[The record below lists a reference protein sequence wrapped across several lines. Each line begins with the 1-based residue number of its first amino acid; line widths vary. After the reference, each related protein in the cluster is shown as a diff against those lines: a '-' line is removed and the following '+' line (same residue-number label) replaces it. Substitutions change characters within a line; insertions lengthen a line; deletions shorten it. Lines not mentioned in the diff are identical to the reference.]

1 MERPSINIRSW
12 DRDFDPQTH
21 AVSEDEI
28 EGNEDNHDNNNDED
42 DDEDEEGGGGV
53 NDSYPSDEAKL
64 AADAEVQEILSEND
78 EEFPETLIDQNEMM
92 ETSDDQ
98 DIMGS
103 PHSSFSYDDTITD
116 QEIDGLTNYN
126 IILEYP
132 QLNFKNDQLLSFIEE
147 LNDWFTFKD
156 LQQLKDILHISKNTR
171 LSKLPVL
178 RDNLIKYKNTQNGGK
193 LLQELL
199 SLAYLSM
206 GSFNDA
212 RSHADI
218 VDKIRINI
226 SEMIKC
232 EGLFEVL
239 TDIIIESSAKL
250 TEPTN
255 LEVNVDMKQLK
266 LISSHYFYSLTIV
279 FIMLLLFNT
288 GELDDH
294 KSKKSVNT
302 LINEKEIMIEILKA
316 LDRWKWIS
324 INSDNEDPSIILESM
339 SSKVIDSEKIKVM
352 VVSQFR
358 LRNTL
363 NFLNNLILFQFGDL
377 KKLKATEDF
386 LKFKFEDCEKSNK
399 DEGKSITTLDYNYYV
414 HELLCR
420 YPTYTP
426 PKLEN
431 SEILELI
438 VKNEKPSSMSK
449 LINVESLPINQ
460 HQNLKNSKENL
471 FNMSNGPP
479 EIHIATPMPS
489 PTLTPQHTGN
499 TKNCSSISE
508 FDHSSNEIKKK
519 LYITQSSFPNIY
531 PSTDN
536 SNVPRSIQ
544 EAVNIFYN
552 NINDDFNTKQFTTVF
567 EEFIVKENGIH
578 TNSISDTSNKK
589 DSFIFTEKDI
599 EENPMFEDEIQSLQ
613 NVEEFYTKGLPYL
626 NSLVSI
632 VLKLLNSNII
642 PSQQTDGKTRQ
653 RTPYTSK
660 YQDAEKPYLSS
671 KLNPF
676 EKQKLEVERI
686 KETMLKNASTI
697 IMLLQE
703 WFKLSHVLKFEY
715 FSTLLYDQDFL
726 IYLFRYLDSNKIQ
739 AFSGKEVD
747 FKEKD
752 TLINNRI
759 VYCDYKVLYYLE
771 DYNFFKKCL
780 ALSTNKEKEIKH
792 DDEIGDFQSIFEK
805 KTNKEDINPL
815 SFILPFVPHSQV
827 FTVINPNLRCC
838 ILLSNLLGS
847 MYLTIEK
854 FKIQRIYKLIGLRPT
869 EILRFYLTLHN
880 EHFYSP
886 ILKTIKLISPF
897 IGKKWRANNMDLIS
911 FVYLFEKIGLK
922 DPWLNNFLSVG
933 IEENTK
939 RGYDNESALRSLV
952 KYYNYSN
959 YGETLKKVG
968 YSNDI
973 NEFMM
978 DLEGTGDYFANNL

>member
-171 LSKLPVL
+171 LSNLPVL

-294 KSKKSVNT
+294 KFKKSVNT

-316 LDRWKWIS
+316 SFR
-324 INSDNEDPSIILESM
+324 SM
-339 SSKVIDSEKIKVM
+339 EMDLH
-352 VVSQFR
+352 QFR
-358 LRNTL
+358 
-363 NFLNNLILFQFGDL
+363 
-377 KKLKATEDF
+377 
-386 LKFKFEDCEKSNK
+386 
-399 DEGKSITTLDYNYYV
+399 
-414 HELLCR
+414 
-420 YPTYTP
+420 
-426 PKLEN
+426 
-431 SEILELI
+431 
-438 VKNEKPSSMSK
+438 
-449 LINVESLPINQ
+449 
-460 HQNLKNSKENL
+460 
-471 FNMSNGPP
+471 
-479 EIHIATPMPS
+479 
-489 PTLTPQHTGN
+489 
-499 TKNCSSISE
+499 
-508 FDHSSNEIKKK
+508 
-519 LYITQSSFPNIY
+519 
-531 PSTDN
+531 
-536 SNVPRSIQ
+536 
-544 EAVNIFYN
+544 
-552 NINDDFNTKQFTTVF
+552 
-567 EEFIVKENGIH
+567 
-578 TNSISDTSNKK
+578 
-589 DSFIFTEKDI
+589 
-599 EENPMFEDEIQSLQ
+599 
-613 NVEEFYTKGLPYL
+613 
-626 NSLVSI
+626 
-632 VLKLLNSNII
+632 
-642 PSQQTDGKTRQ
+642 
-653 RTPYTSK
+653 
-660 YQDAEKPYLSS
+660 
-671 KLNPF
+671 
-676 EKQKLEVERI
+676 
-686 KETMLKNASTI
+686 
-697 IMLLQE
+697 
-703 WFKLSHVLKFEY
+703 
-715 FSTLLYDQDFL
+715 
-726 IYLFRYLDSNKIQ
+726 
-739 AFSGKEVD
+739 
-747 FKEKD
+747 
-752 TLINNRI
+752 
-759 VYCDYKVLYYLE
+759 
-771 DYNFFKKCL
+771 
-780 ALSTNKEKEIKH
+780 
-792 DDEIGDFQSIFEK
+792 
-805 KTNKEDINPL
+805 
-815 SFILPFVPHSQV
+815 
-827 FTVINPNLRCC
+827 
-838 ILLSNLLGS
+838 
-847 MYLTIEK
+847 
-854 FKIQRIYKLIGLRPT
+854 
-869 EILRFYLTLHN
+869 
-880 EHFYSP
+880 
-886 ILKTIKLISPF
+886 
-897 IGKKWRANNMDLIS
+897 
-911 FVYLFEKIGLK
+911 
-922 DPWLNNFLSVG
+922 
-933 IEENTK
+933 
-939 RGYDNESALRSLV
+939 
-952 KYYNYSN
+952 
-959 YGETLKKVG
+959 
-968 YSNDI
+968 
-973 NEFMM
+973 
-978 DLEGTGDYFANNL
+978 